1 MSYNVKNT
9 RGNLL
14 AVVQDGSLDRS
25 SSLRLV
31 GIGYS
36 AYSEIIAEDL
46 VQLLENFAN
55 DLSPL
60 NPVEGQL
67 WYSTKNTQLYV
78 YSGGFRTINNVVVND
93 TRPALYNQTGDFW
106 YDNSNKQL
114 KVYDAQISDYRP
126 LAPAYTLF
134 QGKSGQEVIDIPDN
148 TGINHTITTIYNN
161 SQLIGAY
168 CFEPFTLLT
177 PLGGLHELQ
186 FGFNL
191 CNGSKIIGTST
202 NSDDLGGAPATSY
215 MRTDQD
221 TGTTGHV
228 AITNDS
234 GLSIGGGGDFA
245 ANVYTNGPGLFST
258 YSGASLGLYV
268 TSSAGELIDA
278 MVAQEG
284 SVLFANNLT
293 APGITTNT
301 INAAQT
307 LVVNG
312 TSTFNTDIIVDGTSY
327 LTGVQ
332 AHDLTVKNI
341 LTSDAI
347 ISNTS
352 VFAQQVQAAYIS
364 GGNIDISAGNL
375 RLDSDNTG
383 IFQGNN
389 AFIVETTVSNLSIG
403 YNPLKT
409 LHTVDLDLHQNAL
422 FSNNVGIASTL
433 TANALTSG
441 NITVFGVA
449 DTITGSNNLNL
460 VTVAGYTSV
469 TNLNSIGYVNTNSF
483 SVYGTGDSSS
493 PSTGSATIAGGLG
506 VSKNISSGGSLSVA
520 NDAVITGNITCTYG
534 NITVFSG
541 GISAGTTP
549 GAAGTIKASDN
560 IFAFST
566 SDSRLKQKIEPIS
579 DAMKKVQQISGV
591 EFEWTDEYLAFHG
604 GEDNQYIRR
613 RDVGVI
619 AQQVEQ
625 ILPEAVISRDNGYLA
640 VDYDK
645 LVPLLLQAIK
655 ELNERIEQLESR
667 HDH

>member
-46 VQLLENFAN
+46 IQLLENFAN

-78 YSGGFRTINNVVVND
+78 YSGGFRTINNVIVND

-126 LAPAYTLF
+126 LAPAYTIV
-134 QGKSGQEVIDIPDN
+134 QGKSGQEVVDIADSN
-148 TGINHTITTIYNN
+148 GDTHTVTTIYNN
-161 SQLIGAY
+161 GTLIGVY
-168 CFEPFTLLT
+168 CFSPFTLLT
-177 PLGGLHELQ
+177 PLGGLHNLQ

-191 CNGSKIIGTST
+191 CNGAKIIGTAT
-202 NSDDLGGAPATSY
+202 NSDDLGGAPASSY

-228 AITNDS
+228 SITNDA
-234 GLSIGGGGDFA
+234 GLSIGGGGDFV
-245 ANVYTNGPGLFST
+245 ANVFTDGPGLFST
-258 YSGASLGLYV
+258 YAGASLGLYV
-268 TSSAGELIDA
+268 TSSGGQLIDA
-278 MVAQEG
+278 LVAQEG
-284 SVLFANNLT
+284 SVTFANSIS

-307 LVVNG
+307 LTVNG
-312 TSTFNTDIIVDGTSY
+312 ASTFNNDMTVVGTSY
-327 LTGVQ
+327 LTQ
-332 AHDLTVKNI
+332 AQANNFIVKST
-341 LTSDAI
+341 LTSNSI

-352 VFAQQVQAAYIS
+352 VSASTMQS
-364 GGNIDISAGNL
+364 GSLNAGNIHITAGNL
-375 RLDSDNTG
+375 SVDAVNTG
-383 IFQGNN
+383 ILQGNN
-389 AFIVETTVSNLSIG
+389 AFILETTGSNLSIG
-403 YNPLKT
+403 YNPSKL
-409 LHTVDLDLHQNAL
+409 LHTLDMDINQNAV
-422 FSNNVGIASTL
+422 FANNVNVTNRITGQNL
-433 TANALTSG
+433 QSG
-441 NITVFGVA
+441 NINIAGVT
-449 DTITGSNNLNL
+449 DTITGSNNINL
-460 VTVAGYTSV
+460 VTLAGYTKV
-469 TNLNSIGYVNTNSF
+469 TNLISNGFVNANSL
-483 SVYGTGDSSS
+483 SVIGTGDSSG
-493 PSTGSATIAGGLG
+493 PSTGSAILSGGLG
-506 VSKNISSGGSLSVA
+506 VAKNISSGGSLSVA
-520 NDAVITGNITCTYG
+520 NNAVVAGNITCTYG

-579 DAMKKVQQISGV
+579 DALMKVQQISGV

-655 ELNERIEQLESR
+655 ELNERIERLESR